1 MIWKKKQFWGGII
14 AVALLAYCLKD
25 ISIYELRG
33 LGEKIDMLYLIPS
46 IIATYLFIVVKALR
60 WRVIIS
66 SQKEM
71 TYGRA
76 IPLYSAGQIL
86 NIVMPMLTGQVG
98 RLFLFSREEG
108 IKKTVIFSTILLE
121 IIFDAVSLVLFL
133 FLTSLA
139 FVFPEEYRTMSVVIL
154 AVTIFV
160 VGLLYFILHRQVQ
173 LEGFG
178 RRHFRDRWP
187 GFYISVKKFLRSFS
201 KGIELLRSSQHMISS
216 MSYSL
221 LSWVL
226 HTLVIFFLLKAFGLT
241 LPFSAAAAIMII
253 NTLAVMIPVTPGNAG
268 TFELAVSSSLAAF
281 SVGRSDAVMFALAL
295 HLLDFLP
302 IFSFGFFFLRK
313 QKVSIR
319 QIKSEHEDDVV
330 LDQVSEEGIYIED
343 EEKV

>member
-14 AVALLAYCLKD
+14 AVALLGYCLKD
-25 ISIYELRG
+25 VTLQEISV
-33 LGEKIDMLYLIPS
+33 LGDKLDFYYLIPS
-46 IIATYLFIVVKALR
+46 VAAAFLFVILKAIR
-60 WRVIIS
+60 WRLIIS
-66 SQKEM
+66 SQKRM
-71 TYGRA
+71 TCSRA

-98 RLFLFSREEG
+98 RLFLFSKQEG

-121 IIFDAVSLVLFL
+121 IIFDAVSLVMFL

-139 FVFPEEYRTMSVVIL
+139 FVFPSEYRTISLVIL
-154 AVTIFV
+154 VITVFV
-160 VGLLYFILHRQVQ
+160 VSLLYLILHRQES
-173 LEGFG
+173 LDSFG

-187 GFYISVKKFLRSFS
+187 GFYITMKKFLRSFA
-201 KGIELLRSSQHMISS
+201 KGIELLRSSQHIFGS
-216 MSYSL
+216 MLYSL

-226 HTLVIFFLLKAFGLT
+226 HTLVIFFLLKSFGLT
-241 LPFSAAAAIMII
+241 LPFAAAAAIMII

-281 SVGRSDAVMFALAL
+281 NVGRSDAVLFALAL

-302 IFSFGFFFLRK
+302 IFTMGFFFLRSR
-313 QKVSIR
+313 KVSIR

-330 LDQVSEEGIYIED
+330 LDQVNEEGSYIAD